1 MINGHDLGRLIEL
14 AFDYVSA
21 ESEQQAAQFR
31 DEAARLATIE
41 TTTLINGHDLGRL
54 IELAFDYVSAESEQQ
69 AAQFRD
75 EAARLA
81 TIDTTT
87 FKMWLDFIDHI
98 KGWNSSNGHNYP
110 MSWASALQFLSTR

>member
-1 MINGHDLGRLIEL
+1 MINGQDLGRLIEL

-41 TTTLINGHDLGRL
+41 TTTLINGQDLGQL
-54 IELAFDYVSAESEQQ
+54 IELAFNYVSAESKQH

-75 EAARLA
+75 RMLRIRTQRIRQSDGTHYLA
-81 TIDTTT
+81 VHRYPHFVDTDLPRRPID
-87 FKMWLDFIDHI
+87 
-98 KGWNSSNGHNYP
+98 
-110 MSWASALQFLSTR
+110 